1 MTAPRVARPKPPSP
15 LAAQLV
21 RAILWF
27 GVGVA
32 AGLAPF
38 LGKLPFPGFSALLE
52 IYPEGMKGWLIPL
65 SGFLMGV
72 VAVWIEFLGVK
83 LPSQAFLRRW
93 FQRSLIAVA
102 AAFVALLLLYPYL
115 VTRAAIEDGSR
126 YAAFVTGTDRVPL
139 RPPGSPCDCP
149 EGQSAE
155 ECIGDAGLTLG
166 HVRECFGSRRV
177 TVSTQGLAVLYL
189 LMTGGF
195 ASTVGFLVLLKQ
207 KRPAA
212 KSSRG
217 AATQGP

>member
-38 LGKLPFPGFSALLE
+38 LGKLPFLGFSALLE
-52 IYPEGMKGWLIPL
+52 IYPQGMKGWLIPL
-65 SGFLMGV
+65 SGFLMGG
-72 VAVWIEFLGVK
+72 VAVGIEYLGLK
-83 LPSQAFLRRW
+83 LPSQALLRRR
-93 FQRSLIAVA
+93 FQWSLGTVAVA
-102 AAFVALLLLYPYL
+102 FTLLLLGYPYL
-115 VTRAAIEDGSR
+115 VTRVPLGDGSR
-126 YAAFVTGTDRVPL
+126 FATFVTGTDRVPS
-139 RPPGSPCDCP
+139 RPPGSPCNCP
-149 EGQSAE
+149 EGHSAE
-155 ECIGDAGLTLG
+155 ECIADVGLTEG

-212 KSSRG
+212 KSSRV